1 MRAVTPVLL
10 MLLVACSDPADPSPT
25 DAATPPVDAPVDAP
39 QDARPDVTVDA
50 GPNADAAPVCTEA
63 GRFTFE
69 GDGGPTLARDAK
81 GGLVWRRQVTAASP
95 AFSPNACAAA
105 GFRSPT
111 VAELTALVLPGCV
124 PSLDADV
131 FTGMPF
137 GGDTYAT
144 DGCVDMAT
152 GKASAVPCV
161 GFSGVH
167 MLCVVP

>member
-1 MRAVTPVLL
+1 
-10 MLLVACSDPADPSPT
+10 MLLVACSDPADPPPT
-25 DAATPPVDAPVDAP
+25 DAAPPVEAGSDAPADAPVEA
-39 QDARPDVTVDA
+39 QADA
-50 GPNADAAPVCTEA
+50 GRDADADAAPVCTEA
-63 GRFTFE
+63 GRFTV
-69 GDGGPTLARDAK
+69 DATRATDTR
-81 GGLVWRRQVTAASP
+81 GGLVWRRQVTVSTKAS
-95 AFSPNACAAA
+95 SPSACAAT